1 MAIFAISMPLRCRW
15 SRCEPVVG
23 GPEQE
28 TPAIPA
34 YRAAPR
40 LRSTSRRCRWVS
52 RSIPAS
58 MKRRL
63 LALSL
68 SGKPLLSRLLSG
80 SGVDD
85 PDAYFFE
92 HYACGSERN
101 YTNYC
106 NPGLEKM
113 YEQQSIEPDQ
123 TKRKQLVWEIDRRL
137 QEDAARPMIFNYRL
151 GTCRSPVVHGI
162 TIMVNSLFNGWRFED
177 AWLGQ

>member
-68 SGKPLLSRLLSG
+68 SGKPLLSRLFG
-80 SGVDD
+80 RRVDALILD
-85 PDAYFFE
+85 RAAVLAGDLPRDDLAD
-92 HYACGSERN
+92 ER
-101 YTNYC
+101 
-106 NPGLEKM
+106 
-113 YEQQSIEPDQ
+113 
-123 TKRKQLVWEIDRRL
+123 
-137 QEDAARPMIFNYRL
+137 
-151 GTCRSPVVHGI
+151 
-162 TIMVNSLFNGWRFED
+162 
-177 AWLGQ
+177 

>member
-1 MAIFAISMPLRCRW
+1 M
-15 SRCEPVVG
+15 VG
-23 GPEQE
+23 
-28 TPAIPA
+28 AN
-34 YRAAPR
+34 
-40 LRSTSRRCRWVS
+40 
-52 RSIPAS
+52 
-58 MKRRL
+58 
-63 LALSL
+63 
-68 SGKPLLSRLLSG
+68 LSG

-106 NPGLEKM
+106 NPELEKM
-113 YEQQSIEPDQ
+113 YVQQSIEPDP

-151 GTCRSPVVHGI
+151 GTCRSPAVHGI

-177 AWLGQ
+177 AWLGQYLLSSELQRGRRCRRNPIVNSTLFPGRSLGSTQSIRFA